1 MNGVKISFVCE
12 LKRKTKHKPD
22 GVIEDRAAF
31 FIIIAGVVHH
41 RMLSPACFNERAALQ
56 QVWLRQAKDSML
68 VPDGA
73 KECVSLNGKGKRY
86 GQENRMKTRVP
97 LRGEEEEKK
106 RMWLSCLFYKNM
118 SLHTRSLAVLLY
130 SKIYTAQK
138 KSNKKTVT

>member
-41 RMLSPACFNERAALQ
+41 RMLSPACFSERAALQ

-106 RMWLSCLFYKNM
+106 GCGCLVYFTKTCLCTQGVWLSC
-118 SLHTRSLAVLLY
+118 
-130 SKIYTAQK
+130 YTVKSTQHK
-138 KSNKKTVT
+138 KKAIRKL

>member
-1 MNGVKISFVCE
+1 M
-12 LKRKTKHKPD
+12 
-22 GVIEDRAAF
+22 IEDRAAF

-41 RMLSPACFNERAALQ
+41 RMLSPACFSERAALQ

-106 RMWLSCLFYKNM
+106 KDV
-118 SLHTRSLAVLLY
+118 AVLSIL
-130 SKIYTAQK
+130 QK
-138 KSNKKTVT
+138 HVSAHKESGCLVIQ

>member
-1 MNGVKISFVCE
+1 MNGVKTSFVCE

-41 RMLSPACFNERAALQ
+41 RMLSPACFSERAALQ
-56 QVWLRQAKDSML
+56 QVWLRQAKDPML

-86 GQENRMKTRVP
+86 GQGNRMKTWVP
-97 LRGEEEEKK
+97 LRGEEEKK
-106 RMWLSCLFYKNM
+106 KKKGCGCLVYFTKTCLCTRGVWLSCYTVQSTQHKN
-118 SLHTRSLAVLLY
+118 
-130 SKIYTAQK
+130 KQ
-138 KSNKKTVT
+138 